1 MKKELSN
8 YGMAAKLKLSMDKDD
23 PDDLE
28 LTTECIKEQLLKRS
42 HNHSLSDMDYRFYIK
57 ILWFGFIDEGYGFGS
72 IVAFDRTTRSD
83 QKDKYVE
90 LFHFERN
97 EIILYDKSIVR
108 PRLRRLTHQEK
119 TRLPEVISV
128 FIQVNALL
136 EIERLAKEYSWSE
149 NELSS
154 DEFKAR
160 EEVRKEVF
168 DEASDYSE
176 SCFRSENEGWFYSDT
191 DDEY

>member
-90 LFHFERN
+90 LFHFDRN

-108 PRLRRLTHQEK
+108 PRLRRLTHQET

-154 DEFKAR
+154 DEFKAK
-160 EEVRKEVF
+160 EEVRKEIF

>member
-108 PRLRRLTHQEK
+108 PR
-119 TRLPEVISV
+119 
-128 FIQVNALL
+128 
-136 EIERLAKEYSWSE
+136 
-149 NELSS
+149 
-154 DEFKAR
+154 
-160 EEVRKEVF
+160 
-168 DEASDYSE
+168 
-176 SCFRSENEGWFYSDT
+176 EGANKSLI
-191 DDEY
+191 

>member
-108 PRLRRLTHQEK
+108 PRLRRLTNQEK

-154 DEFKAR
+154 DEFKAK
-160 EEVRKEVF
+160 EEVRKEIF

>member
-72 IVAFDRTTRSD
+72 IVAFDRTTKKKK
-83 QKDKYVE
+83 KDKYVE

-108 PRLRRLTHQEK
+108 LYRSSYHLTPASNRCLVYA
-119 TRLPEVISV
+119 TL
-128 FIQVNALL
+128 
-136 EIERLAKEYSWSE
+136 
-149 NELSS
+149 
-154 DEFKAR
+154 
-160 EEVRKEVF
+160 VRTSF
-168 DEASDYSE
+168 GIN
-176 SCFRSENEGWFYSDT
+176 FRPFLNMR
-191 DDEY
+191 